1 MSSLYR
7 DRYGIPGAEVSNLS
21 KRLSVLHG
29 KENWTDF
36 DAFVKW
42 CSENGYQ
49 KGIKLR
55 RHDERKPHSPENS
68 FFAENTREIIRINSE
83 KFHEFR
89 QNSSPFCTGCEKE
102 CQRNGSGGC
111 DEWQA
116 YFKNN
121 WDQNIY
127 IAPKKKEEPV
137 EDPNITKFFRYEHPD
152 LVREG
157 IVFEGSGRM

>member
-29 KENWTDF
+29 KENWASF

-49 KGIKLR
+49 KGIMLR
-55 RHDERKPHSPENS
+55 RHDPSKPHSPENS
-68 FFAENTREIIRINSE
+68 YFGINTRTQIRENSE

-89 QNSSPFCTGCEKE
+89 QNSSPFCVGCEKE
-102 CQRNGSGGC
+102 CPRNGAGGC
-111 DEWQA
+111 NEWVD
-116 YFKNN
+116 YFLKNWN
-121 WDQNIY
+121 QNIHVPP
-127 IAPKKKEEPV
+127 PKPEPV
-137 EDPNITKFFRYEHPD
+137 EDPNTTKMFRYEHPD

-157 IVFEGSGRM
+157 IVFNA